1 VLEAPYLFKTIANGI
16 PGTGMLSFKS
26 ELSEEQ
32 IWKLVA
38 FIMADAKTD
47 GVGSEASVT
56 DKPGPRSPAVPMKSA
71 PPAAA
76 SSLVGDVQAGRALFF
91 DSGQAKSCQS
101 CHSFGGEGTSIG
113 PDLSKL
119 GSRSARELFL
129 NVILMRENRDSRY
142 ATITVLLKN
151 GDKLLGI
158 KKDED
163 DESMRVY
170 DTTELP
176 AVLRTVQKSEIV
188 KVESGDQSV
197 MPKDYASIYTI
208 KQLLDLVTFLKSSE
222 SKSPVTLAD
231 LFSKD

>member
-1 VLEAPYLFKTIANGI
+1 
-16 PGTGMLSFKS
+16 
-26 ELSEEQ
+26 
-32 IWKLVA
+32 
-38 FIMADAKTD
+38 
-47 GVGSEASVT
+47 
-56 DKPGPRSPAVPMKSA
+56 
-71 PPAAA
+71 
-76 SSLVGDVQAGRALFF
+76 
-91 DSGQAKSCQS
+91 
-101 CHSFGGEGTSIG
+101 
-113 PDLSKL
+113 
-119 GSRSARELFL
+119 
-129 NVILMRENRDSRY
+129 
-142 ATITVLLKN
+142 LLKN